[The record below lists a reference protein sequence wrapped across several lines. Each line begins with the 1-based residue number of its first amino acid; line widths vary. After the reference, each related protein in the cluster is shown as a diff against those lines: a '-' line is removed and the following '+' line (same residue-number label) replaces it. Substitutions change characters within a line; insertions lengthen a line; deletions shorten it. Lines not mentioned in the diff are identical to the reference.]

1 MGLDILTEIISDCSE
16 FEKSIPSEGIVNRY
30 PISTNKFQLIINSMK
45 KPDSESQMGYDDLF
59 TKQICVFIE
68 EWLSITRKQKSKHEP
83 FTLMIHGHP
92 SSGKST
98 AMRQIFKHLSSQVQ
112 TNGKHLNVIPIFSE
126 IQNSKTLSS
135 SSESDIWI
143 DVVGGAQSFVFRA
156 SDISNTMESF
166 AKFAA
171 EEGGFP
177 ILFVDTVD
185 ILAIKED
192 DGAGEN
198 WNRFLKE
205 ARALNINLV
214 FTCRTTD
221 WGKTFLPHLE
231 HEVKSNVLD
240 APLPEIL
247 LSEINQV
254 EGYSEDDFLQ
264 FSRVL
269 QAFLPMLLRLDDNEV
284 LKDEYWGRMNTWFKS
299 HIESEGKQSKSAISI
314 LFDVL
319 WDDWER
325 ECKKYSK
332 LIVPSRVRLMFNE
345 FIKSEFITHF
355 DHNKSGRLFFSYL
368 NLQEYI
374 ETQLQ
379 ADISS
384 ETSFPTFFLRFL
396 VDKKI
401 IQKHNNLFEF
411 SHHLFLTQTLLDA
424 FDDNQKR
431 RYETILQNYADRR
444 LFGCVNA
451 WQITD
456 SKEKRHDL
464 EIVTRFYP
472 RARYP
477 QAPEQREEQEDKLLR
492 FFADE
497 KRRVQLL
504 KGFAGTGKSRYCL
517 KFIDHQFKHSGNKD
531 SKACYVSLNR
541 DLVEDVKERWD
552 VAVRY
557 KSNEQGELQL
567 ISNTEDGSKQIKFY
581 TVQDLIRR
589 FLPNETFTSYQEFKR
604 RYLQF
609 SSQKR
614 YRSGSSK
621 RMSLDKA
628 WLIIQ
633 DWLYD
638 PVTGEKLRKNERQ
651 RPQNVRES
659 EWRIVTDFVDD
670 PVEKFRPLCYGAYRA
685 NKMILEKKINHA
697 EAQFDVITIDEV
709 QDLPVP
715 AIAFLINLLKQNET
729 YDLKKQLLLAGD
741 EYQCINHSGFTW
753 NQVIKNLNKFS
764 AEMKIEK
771 EGIWEHIFEKAG
783 EGPSESLYVEG
794 LKYTY
799 RNPPMIT
806 RFNQDA
812 FRTLTYSIDHDQIA
826 VKYSKF
832 DSLQPRNHTY
842 KRSQIVFVHTENIEN
857 TLDLLSRQLN
867 TAELRPWHKA
877 PQLLYPYEIDSDQI
891 TDMKLL
897 NFIKYSAEDV
907 KGLETGAVCII
918 HPYEVNEHS
927 LISEGQNKDFNAS
940 RFKAWLGS
948 VPLAKKMMN
957 NLRFRMNVLL
967 TRTESRVF
975 IIWPKEHNFKDYE
988 EVKTVGSNIKTGF
1001 PKSFLDDDDRVEILH
1016 KTHDDLE
1023 DSSFFTKL
1031 YDGEK
1036 PKPLRSTFW
1045 EKQAMNALIKGDIPE
1060 NKTRY
1065 WKMYLDNVTNPED
1078 RNNLIHT
1085 ARLFTGQTGD
1095 KRLDSMLSHHW
1106 SKAVQLDSVNDVE
1119 NIKLKS
1125 EFFNIFDLIQDSK
1138 SYTDVWLPLVHQ
1150 VEEHMSREKGVWDT
1164 PYLKDYMKNLGRYE
1178 MLLSGLKST
1187 KIDLGLGGQVKEPGE
1202 MKVDFQLYSVW
1213 IDQIYALLFETI
1225 LKDREYITGLFGERG
1240 LLAVANSVSFA
1251 VPIFES
1257 VKQLDDFEQF
1267 LLDYRAWFGKLQ
1279 NSGGNENMLEMN
1291 SNIHLHFSSKIHDL
1305 EYLKD
1310 DIGDFKIP
1318 LLGRHLI
1325 PRKGYGV
1332 AMVKLDKFIESFL
1345 ISNYINCGRSG
1356 IQMSGKELPTDL
1368 QSLRTQQIVEF
1379 WHFYGSQFDV
1389 WKVLMQFPEKD
1400 TTLNKNEK
1408 FTSLVLSTGLKYF
1421 RYRIPSVGK
1430 NTEPDRVTGND
1441 FITFLVNFSHG
1452 FISDKLP
1459 ERNINKLEFNKLLL
1473 SLLSMDV
1480 EVYSNNPIDVKE
1492 YRITIDNFLSN
1503 LDQPNPQ
1510 LNVLG
1515 MLFENFATNINLINS
1530 ILSYINEFINS
1541 RYNFVYH
1548 TNGFVDEIFI
1558 LLKQIIS
1565 QTRYKNPSDQQEELL
1580 WETCGSLFSFY
1591 LDSCKDYNPTDGEF
1605 DLDFLISAIDNYPIQ
1620 SVRYITYGLLSKHDS
1635 VSSLSGKLLNF
1646 TQIGKIPIT
1655 FFSTEERIKTMLE
1668 IINEVFT
1675 GTYFGEYDQLLREI
1689 KPILD
1694 QFIASQRSRY
1704 FARSDGDWLLEML
1717 GQIKKPLE
1725 LSDKY
1730 LTKGIVPETWHP
1742 FVLSAE
1748 ETDRFSLQ
1756 FNHKA
1761 RNLRVKDVFSHRI
1774 DRLYNS
1780 LREVLATQRKLT
1792 QGERGLYD
1800 LMFGRLYLYQKPF
1813 NTITIETY
1821 MRSLKDLDDATSW
1834 VFNLVGGECRI
1845 CGTPGSNTK
1854 CSDCVENHLYNGV
1867 GQEGWHD
1874 NPYEIL
1880 AILYMIHVID
1890 YNEQA
1895 ALNNEREI
1903 EHNLLKVIE
1912 ESIRATSRNTSY
1924 VESDESIFSN
1934 NQLPLGK
1941 RNNRAIKQF
1950 YEKLKRADSEL
1961 IVRFNKIW
1969 FVEMLDKDKKISPI
1983 RLYKQFDG
1991 TIYLFDMLFS
2001 NSHLVRY
2008 DKMNVFVDVKPIQK
2022 VVKKEM
2028 ENLWG
2033 TDVRLL
2039 DSYPRLPLDEVSD
2052 KRVQHYSS
2060 CFNRDDPPKKN
2071 QALGHIS
2078 AQYEKEF
2085 ARRHVLELGK
2095 LGFKHDLKS
2104 AFQDGYYYRN
2114 LNQLIEI
2121 FSDENQVYDKRFT
2134 RVILIQIIE
2143 DEIGRITD
2151 ATRFEDS
2158 SDEGFDIHI
2167 DIQRTNKIIDKQIL
2181 GRLYRIPKTIPNESS
2196 LIIDDHTEYGHALP
2210 VLADRKKW
2218 KHYILNQEKQNSQF
2232 RNAVSDWLRRHFTLK
2247 SDVQLSTLEQIYNLY
2262 METEYEKIGQRK
2274 RTDFL
2279 NIEDRQNIALWPL
2292 ASKQIQN
2299 PEYYVF
2305 YPIGIFNIVLN
2316 QEFVK
2321 AHLPGIEQIVWIDKQ
2336 TAAKQCPQFEE
2347 GNRILILES
2356 GEWVVDDNEE

>member
-1 MGLDILTEIISDCSE
+1 MGLDILTEIISECSE
-16 FEKSIPSEGIVNRY
+16 LEKSIPSEGIVNRY

-68 EWLSITRKQKSKHEP
+68 EWLSITREQKSKHEP

-171 EEGGFP
+171 EEGGLP

-269 QAFLPMLLRLDDNEV
+269 QAFLPMLLQLDDNEV

-355 DHNKSGRLFFSYL
+355 GHHKSGRLFFSYL

-379 ADISS
+379 ADISP

-424 FDDNQKR
+424 FDDTQKR

-451 WQITD
+451 WQTTD
-456 SKEKRHDL
+456 SKEKRSDL

-497 KRRVQLL
+497 RRRVQLL

-531 SKACYVSLNR
+531 SKACYVSLNK
-541 DLVEDVKERWD
+541 DLVEDVKERWN
-552 VAVRY
+552 VAVRN

-567 ISNTEDGSKQIKFY
+567 ISNTEDENKQINFN
-581 TVQDLIRR
+581 TVQELIRK
-589 FLPNETFTSYQEFKR
+589 FLPNSTFMSYQEFKR

-609 SSQKR
+609 SSQKK
-614 YRSGSSK
+614 YRSGSSR

-638 PVTGEKLRKNERQ
+638 PVTGEKLRKEQ
-651 RPQNVRES
+651 RKRPLDVRES
-659 EWRIVTDFVDD
+659 EWRIVTEFVDD
-670 PVEKFRPLCYGAYRA
+670 PEENFQPLCYGAFCA
-685 NKMILEKKINHA
+685 NKMILDNKIKPA
-697 EAQFDVITIDEV
+697 EVQFDVITIDEI
-709 QDLPVP
+709 QDLPVS
-715 AIAFLINLLKQNET
+715 AVAFLINLLKDSET

-764 AEMKIEK
+764 AKMKIEK
-771 EGIWEHIFEKAG
+771 KGIWEHIFEKAG
-783 EGPSESLYVEG
+783 EGPSEYLYVEG

-927 LISEGQNKDFNAS
+927 LISEGQNRDFNAS

-975 IIWPKEHNFKDYE
+975 IIWPEEHNFKDYE

-1016 KTHDDLE
+1016 KTHDDLK
-1023 DSSFFTKL
+1023 DDSFFTELYEGEDSTKL
-1031 YDGEK
+1031 
-1036 PKPLRSTFW
+1036 SAFFW
-1045 EKQAMNALIKGDIPE
+1045 EKQAMSALIKGDIPE

-1106 SKAVQLDSVNDVE
+1106 SKAVQLDSVDDVE
-1119 NIKLKS
+1119 KIKLKS

-1150 VEEHMSREKGVWDT
+1150 VEEHISSGKGVWEN
-1164 PYLKDYMKNLGRYE
+1164 PYLKDYMNNLGRYE
-1178 MLLSGLKST
+1178 MLLSGLRNIKT
-1187 KIDLGLGGQVKEPGE
+1187 NLGLGGQVKDVGE
-1202 MKVDFQLYSVW
+1202 MKVDFTVYSVW
-1213 IDQIYALLFETI
+1213 VDQIYALLFETI
-1225 LKDREYITGLFGERG
+1225 LKDRKYITGLFGERG

-1257 VKQLDDFEQF
+1257 VEQLDAFEQF
-1267 LLDYRAWFGKLQ
+1267 LLDYGVWIRELE
-1279 NSGGNENMLEMN
+1279 NSQENENMLEMN

-1310 DIGDFKIP
+1310 DTGDFKVP

-1356 IQMSGKELPTDL
+1356 IQMSGKEPPTDL
-1368 QSLRTQQIVEF
+1368 QSLRTQQIRDY
-1379 WHFYGSQFDV
+1379 WHFYGCQFDV
-1389 WKVLMQFPEKD
+1389 WKVLMKFPEKD
-1400 TTLNKNEK
+1400 PTLKKNEK
-1408 FTSLVLSTGLKYF
+1408 FTFLVLSTGLKYF
-1421 RYRIPSVGK
+1421 RYRIPSVG
-1430 NTEPDRVTGND
+1430 NYTEPGIETGND

-1459 ERNINKLEFNKLLL
+1459 ERNINKFEFNKLLL

-1480 EVYSNNPIDVKE
+1480 EVYSNIPIDVKE

-1515 MLFENFATNINLINS
+1515 VLFENFAANINLINS

-1541 RYNFVYH
+1541 KYNFVH
-1548 TNGFVDEIFI
+1548 RTHGFVDEIFM
-1558 LLKQIIS
+1558 LLKRIIS
-1565 QTRYKNPSDQQEELL
+1565 QTRYKKPSGQQEELL
-1580 WETCGSLFSFY
+1580 LETCGSLFSFY
-1591 LDSCKDYNPTDGEF
+1591 LDSCKDYNPTDEDF
-1605 DLDFLISAIDNYPIQ
+1605 DMDFLISAIDNYPIQ

-1646 TQIGKIPIT
+1646 TQIDRIPIT
-1655 FFSTEERIKTMLE
+1655 FFSTEVRIKTMLE

-1675 GTYFGEYDQLLREI
+1675 EPYFGEYDQLLREL
-1689 KPILD
+1689 KPILN
-1694 QFIASQRSRY
+1694 QFIASKRSRY

-1725 LSDKY
+1725 LSDTY
-1730 LTKGIVPETWHP
+1730 LTKGIVPETWQP
-1742 FVLSAE
+1742 FVLSPRGA
-1748 ETDRFSLQ
+1748 DRFSLE

-1792 QGERGLYD
+1792 KGERGLYD
-1800 LMFGRLYLYQKPF
+1800 LMFGRLYHKQF
-1813 NTITIETY
+1813 NSITIETY
-1821 MRSLKDLDDATSW
+1821 MRSLKDLDDVTSW
-1834 VFNLVGGECRI
+1834 VFELVGGKCRI
-1845 CGTPGSNTK
+1845 CGTSGSNTK
-1854 CSDCVENHLYNGV
+1854 CSDCVENHHHNGV

-1874 NPYEIL
+1874 NSYEIL

-1912 ESIRATSRNTSY
+1912 ESIGAASRNASY

-1961 IVRFNKIW
+1961 IVRFNTIW
-1969 FVEMLDKDKKISPI
+1969 FEEMLAKDKNISPI
-1983 RLYKQFDG
+1983 KLNKQFDG

-2008 DKMNVFVDVKPIQK
+2008 DKLNVFVDVKPIQK

-2028 ENLWG
+2028 EKVWG
-2033 TDVRLL
+2033 TDVQLL
-2039 DSYPRLPLDEVSD
+2039 DSYSRSDHIPLREINN

-2060 CFNRDDPPKKN
+2060 CFDWDNHPKRN
-2071 QALGHIS
+2071 QVLGHIS

-2085 ARRHVLELGK
+2085 ARQNALNLFKEYLESL
-2095 LGFKHDLKS
+2095 L
-2104 AFQDGYYYRN
+2104 QDGYYYQN
-2114 LNQLIEI
+2114 MFVDI
-2121 FSDENQVYDKRFT
+2121 FTENNNVFDKEFT
-2134 RVILIQIIE
+2134 RVLLKEFIKSDLNSL
-2143 DEIGRITD
+2143 TP

-2158 SDEGFDIHI
+2158 IDEGFDILI
-2167 DIQRTNKIIDKQIL
+2167 DIQGTNKMIDKQIL
-2181 GRLYRIPKTIPNESS
+2181 GHLYRIPRTIPNVSS
-2196 LIIDDHTEYGHALP
+2196 IIVDDHTEYGHALP

-2247 SDVQLSTLEQIYNLY
+2247 PDVQLSTLEQIYNLY
-2262 METEYEKIGQRK
+2262 VETEYEKIGQRK
-2274 RTDFL
+2274 RRDFL

-2292 ASKQIQN
+2292 ASKQIQH

-2321 AHLPGIEQIVWIDKQ
+2321 AHLDGIEQVVWIDKQ
-2336 TAAKQCPQFEE
+2336 TAAQHCPQFEE
-2347 GNRILILES
+2347 GNRILILDS
-2356 GEWVVDDNEE
+2356 GEWVIDDNEE